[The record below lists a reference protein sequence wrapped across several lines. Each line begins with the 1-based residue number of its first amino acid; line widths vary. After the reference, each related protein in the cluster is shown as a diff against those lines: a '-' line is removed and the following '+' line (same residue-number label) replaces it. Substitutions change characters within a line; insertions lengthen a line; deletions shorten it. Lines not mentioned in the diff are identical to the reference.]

1 MDDLLKHPALLAWL
15 HACEVTTHM
24 DAVFDP
30 IDDEWH
36 TVHNAADCLRH
47 TFSKA
52 MPDEVRAAHHA
63 QFLKQQ
69 EDLNDD

>member
-1 MDDLLKHPALLAWL
+1 MADLLKHPALLAWL

-30 IDDEWH
+30 DDDDWAH
-36 TVHNAADCLRH
+36 VHNAADCLRH

-52 MPDEVRAAHHA
+52 IPDEVRTAYHA
-63 QFLKQQ
+63 QFLKKK
-69 EDLNDD
+69 EGNN